1 MNNLLIET
9 KEIGN
14 HRIKIYYDT
23 DNTCPVKEGDMG
35 GCYVFEHLEFGRYWL
50 SSDCNWEEYS
60 GGRNLRDN
68 SMSDILQR
76 MAADVVEQTDII
88 AHYKA
93 GKMKDVRFIYNRHTR
108 MWELQHYLRWKG
120 ANANWATQLEIEPY
134 ELKEDA
140 DYRMELLEGLE
151 EEDLLAIIQKYAKD
165 FVIKEWSSSG
175 YSQGDHMRGI
185 AYMSKEH
192 FDKTCGFSHGHYK
205 DWKEQALHVIDGEI
219 KSIEMWAWGDV
230 KGYVLER
237 KVPFT
242 KVYADEERE
251 DEEDIEWEEVDSCW
265 GYYMETEE
273 LIAEVIAEHDLK
285 EIA

>member
-1 MNNLLIET
+1 MNDLLIET

-23 DNTCPVKEGDMG
+23 NNTCPVKDWDMG

-76 MAADVVEQTDII
+76 MAADVVEQKDII
-88 AHYKA
+88 AYFKA
-93 GKMKDVRFIYNRHTR
+93 GKVKDLRFQYNRHSR
-108 MWELQHYLRWKG
+108 QWELQCYTRWKG
-120 ANANWATQLEIEPY
+120 ANADWSTQFEIEPH
-134 ELKEDA
+134 ELKGD
-140 DYRMELLEGLE
+140 DYRMELLESLD
-151 EEDLLAIIQKYAKD
+151 EDELIALIQECAKD
-165 FVIKEWSSSG
+165 FVIKDWSSSG
-175 YSQGDHMRGI
+175 YSQGDHMKGI

-192 FDKTCGFSHGHYK
+192 FDKTCGFSPGHFK
-205 DWKEQALHVIDGEI
+205 DWKEQALHVMEGEI
-219 KSIEMWAWGDV
+219 KCIAMWAWGDV
-230 KGYVLER
+230 KGFVLEK

-265 GYYMETEE
+265 GFYMETEE

-285 EIA
+285 EVA

>member
-1 MNNLLIET
+1 MNDLLIET

-23 DNTCPVKEGDMG
+23 NNTCPVKDWDMG
-35 GCYVFEHLEFGRYWL
+35 SCYVFEHLEFGRYWL

-76 MAADVVEQTDII
+76 MAADVVEQKDII
-88 AHYKA
+88 AYFKA
-93 GKMKDVRFIYNRHTR
+93 GKVKDLRFQYNRHSR
-108 MWELQHYLRWKG
+108 QWELQCYTRWKG
-120 ANANWATQLEIEPY
+120 ANADWSTQFEIEPH
-134 ELKEDA
+134 ELKGD
-140 DYRMELLEGLE
+140 DYRMELLESLD
-151 EEDLLAIIQKYAKD
+151 EDELIALIQECAKD
-165 FVIKEWSSSG
+165 FVIKDWSSSG
-175 YSQGDHMRGI
+175 YSQGDHMKGI

-192 FDKTCGFSHGHYK
+192 FDKTCGFSPGHFK
-205 DWKEQALHVIDGEI
+205 DWKEQALHVMEGEI
-219 KSIEMWAWGDV
+219 KCIEMWAWGDV
-230 KGYVLER
+230 KGFVLEK

-265 GYYMETEE
+265 GFYMETEE

-285 EIA
+285 EVA

>member
-1 MNNLLIET
+1 MNDLLIET

-23 DNTCPVKEGDMG
+23 NNTCPVKDWDMG

-76 MAADVVEQTDII
+76 MAADVVEQKDII
-88 AHYKA
+88 AYFKA
-93 GKMKDVRFIYNRHTR
+93 GKVKDLRFQYNRHSR
-108 MWELQHYLRWKG
+108 QWELQCYTRWKG
-120 ANANWATQLEIEPY
+120 ANADWSTQFEIEPH
-134 ELKEDA
+134 ELKGD
-140 DYRMELLEGLE
+140 DCRMELLESLD
-151 EEDLLAIIQKYAKD
+151 EDELIALIQECAKD
-165 FVIKEWSSSG
+165 FVIKDWSSSG
-175 YSQGDHMRGI
+175 YSQGDHMKGI

-192 FDKTCGFSHGHYK
+192 FDKTCGFSPGHFK
-205 DWKEQALHVIDGEI
+205 DWKEQALHVMEGEI
-219 KSIEMWAWGDV
+219 KCIEMWAWGDV
-230 KGYVLER
+230 KGFVLEK

-265 GYYMETEE
+265 GFYMETEE

-285 EIA
+285 EVA